1 MDKGIV
7 YLVGAGPGDPGLL
20 TVRGAQCL
28 GRADVVV
35 YDYLASAELLAF
47 APSSAERIF
56 AGKHGMGPH
65 FLEQEQ
71 INDVLVERAGR
82 GLCVVRLKGGD
93 PMVFGRGAE
102 EAEVLARAGIAWEV
116 VPGITSA
123 LAVPEMAG
131 IPVTHRGWVS
141 GVTVLTGHEAAG
153 KQGSRVRWELV
164 ASAGNTIVLLMGL
177 TQMKANLAAL
187 MAHGLDPAM
196 PAAAIR
202 WGTTPRQQ
210 TVRGTVADLA
220 EKVAA
225 DGLRPPVTLVIGEV
239 VRLRD
244 RIEWFEKRPLFGR
257 RIVVTRPQHQAPELA
272 CLLREQGAEVLACP
286 AIEIEAMDAAPLRAA
301 LENLSSYDF
310 LVLTSA
316 NGVDRF
322 FAVLDE
328 CGLDMRALAG
338 LRIAAIGPQTARRL
352 ASRHVNAD
360 IVPTEYRAE
369 GLLAALD
376 GESLEGRRILLP
388 RAAGARPILPETLR
402 DKGALVD
409 EILTYRSIRPPDAAA
424 RWQEILAEGPPDCV
438 TFTSSS
444 TVEHFLSIVA
454 ASPAGLAALDT
465 VKIACIGPVTA
476 ATATAAGLR
485 VAIEP
490 DAYTVAALAQEITQ
504 ALCNK
509 ESR

>member
-1 MDKGIV
+1 MAQGIV

-20 TVRGAQCL
+20 TLRGAQCL

-35 YDYLASAELLAF
+35 YDYLASVELLAL
-47 APSSAERIF
+47 APPGAERIF
-56 AGKHGMGPH
+56 GGKHGTGAH

-71 INDVLVERAGR
+71 INELLVERARR

-116 VPGITSA
+116 VPGVTSA

-131 IPVTHRGWVS
+131 IPVTHRDWVS

-153 KQGSRVRWELV
+153 KENPRVRWELV

-177 TQMKANLAAL
+177 TQMQANLAAL
-187 MAHGLDPAM
+187 MAHGLDPAT

-202 WGTTPRQQ
+202 WGTTPRQE
-210 TVRGTVADLA
+210 TVLGTVADLA
-220 EKVAA
+220 EKVATG
-225 DGLRPPVTLVIGEV
+225 GLRPPVTLVIGEV
-239 VRLRD
+239 VRLRES
-244 RIEWFEKRPLFGR
+244 IEWFEKRPLFGR
-257 RIVVTRPQHQAPELA
+257 RIVVTRPRHQAPRLA
-272 CLLREQGAEVLACP
+272 ELLREQGAEVLVCP
-286 AIEIEAMDAAPLRAA
+286 AIEIEAMDTAPLRAA
-301 LENLSSYDF
+301 LEQLSSYDF

-360 IVPTEYRAE
+360 IIPTEYRAE
-369 GLLAALD
+369 GLLAALA
-376 GESLEGRRILLP
+376 GESLKGSRVLLP
-388 RAAGARPILPETLR
+388 RAAGARPILPDTLR
-402 DKGALVD
+402 NQGALVD
-409 EILTYRSIRPPDAAA
+409 EVLTYRSIQPADAPA
-424 RWQEILAEGPPDCV
+424 RWQEILADGIPDCV

-444 TVEHFLSIVA
+444 TVEHFLAVVDA
-454 ASPAGLAALDT
+454 APAGRAALEAA
-465 VKIACIGPVTA
+465 KIACIGPITA
-476 ATATAAGLR
+476 ATATAAGLQ

-490 DAYTVAALAQEITQ
+490 DSYTVAALAQAITQ
-504 ALCNK
+504 ALRNK